1 MAKLKGAAAIGQPPM
16 GSRTIMCFARWSAI
30 ASLSGMLVTSPAAA
44 RDWSLTN
51 SGDAH
56 LWREQRSL
64 ESRVAGASSRAILP
78 LEHARRD
85 LICQSCSVRLAQERA
100 RVDRRLDR
108 VERELRPEQFM
119 DSGRPSALPRVTSPT
134 KGLRDGGP
142 LPSTGDDALIGRLLG
157 RARTA
162 MAQGRTAQARSD
174 LATARSLITG
184 VGPAEADVDPD
195 RVLLQARL
203 AKLAAQVDRPRA
215 GPRSHIARSS
225 PD

>member
-1 MAKLKGAAAIGQPPM
+1 MAKLEGAAAIGQLPM

-64 ESRVAGASSRAILP
+64 EGRVDGASSGAVLQLERAQ
-78 LEHARRD
+78 RD
-85 LICQSCSVRLAQERA
+85 LIRQSRSVRLTPERA
-100 RVDRRLDR
+100 RVDRGLDR
-108 VERELRPEQFM
+108 VERELRPGQFM

-134 KGLRDGGP
+134 KGLRDGRP
-142 LPSTGDDALIGRLLG
+142 LPSMGDDALIGRLVG
-157 RARTA
+157 RARAA
-162 MAQGRTAQARSD
+162 MAAGRTAQARSD
-174 LATARSLITG
+174 LATARSLMTG

-203 AKLAAQVDRPRA
+203 AKLAALVDRPRA
-215 GPRSHIARSS
+215 RARSHIARSS